1 MNKKKRLS
9 RSTKLLVLLGCLVVV
24 MGGYSL
30 TKSLVAKSE
39 AAEAEANADIEFV
52 SAGEPVE
59 MTWNYGD
66 EIYTVKKIEVE
77 ATDEDADAD
86 AETEDADAD
95 ADATETSDSE
105 SEDATDETADDD
117 SAADADYK
125 WVWTDDESFE
135 LDQTTVEAMA
145 SAVSSITADQV
156 LTGVTDYDQY
166 GLAEPDST
174 IIVKTEDGMTYTI
187 LTGDYNSTA
196 YAYYAMLDGASD
208 VYLVTGDYLDN
219 FEYSIAELEATE
231 DEEAEE

>member
-1 MNKKKRLS
+1 MMNKKKKVS
-9 RSTKLLVLLGCLVVV
+9 RSTKMLVLLGCLVVV
-24 MGGYSL
+24 MGGYAL

-66 EIYTVKKIEVE
+66 ETYTVKKIEVE
-77 ATDEDADAD
+77 AEDADAEDADAD
-86 AETEDADAD
+86 A
-95 ADATETSDSE
+95 
-105 SEDATDETADDD
+105 EDATDETADDD
-117 SAADADYK
+117 SAADTEYK

-174 IIVKTEDGMTYTI
+174 ITVKTADGMTYTI

-219 FEYSIAELEATE
+219 FEYSIAELEATA
-231 DEEAEE
+231 DEETEETAEG

>member
-1 MNKKKRLS
+1 MNKKKKMT

-66 EIYTVKKIEVE
+66 EKYTVKKIEVE
-77 ATDEDADAD
+77 AEDMD
-86 AETEDADAD
+86 AEEAD
-95 ADATETSDSE
+95 ADATETTDSE
-105 SEDATDETADDD
+105 SEDATDETAYDD

-125 WVWTDDESFE
+125 WVWTDDEGFE

-174 IIVKTEDGMTYTI
+174 ITVKTADGMTYTI

-208 VYLVTGDYLDN
+208 IYLVAGDYLDN

-231 DEEAEE
+231 DEDE

>member
-1 MNKKKRLS
+1 MRKKMS
-9 RSTKLLVLLGCLVVV
+9 RSTKLLVLLGCLVVAV
-24 MGGYSL
+24 GGYAL

-66 EIYTVKKIEVE
+66 ETYTVKRIEVE
-77 ATDEDADAD
+77 AEDADA
-86 AETEDADAD
+86 ANSN
-95 ADATETSDSE
+95 ATETTDSE
-105 SEDATDETADDD
+105 SEDATEETADDD
-117 SAADADYK
+117 SASDIEYK

-174 IIVKTEDGMTYTI
+174 ITVKTADGMTYTI

-219 FEYSIAELEATE
+219 FEYSIDELEATA
-231 DEEAEE
+231 DEETEE